1 MVMYHLLIIHILDIV
16 CLLNS
21 LQRVDRVMVSCLEI
35 FVVFHGTQV
44 SPKDD
49 IDGYRVD
56 AFFNWW
62 VQASSHINY
71 GILGPEPEVQMERLR
86 RS

>member
-1 MVMYHLLIIHILDIV
+1 LDIV
-16 CLLNS
+16 CLFNS

-35 FVVFHGTQV
+35 FIVFHGTQV

-56 AFFNWW
+56 AFFNW
-62 VQASSHINY
+62 
-71 GILGPEPEVQMERLR
+71 
-86 RS
+86 